1 MARRMITGK
10 QVALIDK
17 IEPLT
22 TEIIYNDKTNTI
34 EVGGNLFVDGNIKVN
49 NGSIIGYQL
58 KLYHHYLTIT
68 LNDNSKLYITHDSI
82 SNEVIHSAQDMTRII
97 KPTRNTQLT
106 YGSGYMLFNNVWKT
120 NDGKLMTSVEDE
132 VEVVD

>member
-97 KPTRNTQLT
+97 KPTPNTKLT